1 VERRERTRHLIEL
14 GGLIRKS
21 GLVDLVDD
29 HRATLYGA
37 LLEVVD
43 RAHQDRATVL
53 ALWKRRGKRAFD
65 VEAETAHVA
74 AQGDR
79 AAPGGDA

>member
-14 GGLIRKS
+14 GGLVQKS

-37 LLEVVD
+37 LLEIVG
-43 RAHQDRATVL
+43 RAHNDRATVL
-53 ALWKRRGKRAFD
+53 YLWKRRGKRAFD
-65 VEAETAHVA
+65 VEAEA
-74 AQGDR
+74 AICAVSADR
-79 AAPGGDA
+79 TNADR